1 MPDNP
6 EINES
11 LKQRYEVLLQQE
23 KNARPQSSNQGLFQ
37 KAQIFGLK
45 AATAI
50 SFLNPAL
57 ALIAAPNFADKASRL
72 ENPEKYYQ
80 INALERLAFEQ
91 GVLEKSNK
99 TSPNISTAASGI
111 SDEAIDKLTPD
122 IGFLGIKS
130 DWTKR
135 NEAVQKMAQLVGITD
150 KIEYPKRTDALK
162 SLFSSDF
169 KASTNFVS
177 TKLGLDKNSESKSFF
192 PKEKS
197 FEPTFLDQNFSPKF
211 AGKGW
216 INRFLNW
223 LLGPS
228 INETIAKLDAG
239 EKLILTNSPEKP
251 LENSPEKP
259 SENSLED
266 NQQAKQQAKQI
277 AKIISEQQVSK
288 NKDNSSSQEV
298 RPPEPAK
305 TGASRGA

>member
-11 LKQRYEVLLQQE
+11 LNKRYKEFLQQE
-23 KNARPQSSNQGLFQ
+23 KDARPQSSNQGLVQ

-57 ALIAAPNFADKASRL
+57 ALIVAPKFADKASRL

-80 INALERLAFEQ
+80 INALERLALEQ
-91 GVLEKSNK
+91 GVLKNE
-99 TSPNISTAASGI
+99 TSSNISTAVSGI
-111 SDEAIDKLTPD
+111 SDESINKLTPD

-135 NEAVQKMAQLVGITD
+135 NEAVKKMAQLVGITD

-177 TKLGLDKNSESKSFF
+177 TNLGLDKNSESKLFLPEEQSFQ
-192 PKEKS
+192 PI
-197 FEPTFLDQNFSPKF
+197 FLEQNFSPKF

-239 EKLILTNSPEKP
+239 EKTPLTNSPKKPLENSPEKP
-251 LENSPEKP
+251 LENSL
-259 SENSLED
+259 EN
-266 NQQAKQQAKQI
+266 NQPVKEEAKKI
-277 AKIISEQQVSK
+277 AEEISKHQVSSK
-288 NKDNSSSQEV
+288 KDVNSSPQEA

-305 TGASRGA
+305 TGVRGA